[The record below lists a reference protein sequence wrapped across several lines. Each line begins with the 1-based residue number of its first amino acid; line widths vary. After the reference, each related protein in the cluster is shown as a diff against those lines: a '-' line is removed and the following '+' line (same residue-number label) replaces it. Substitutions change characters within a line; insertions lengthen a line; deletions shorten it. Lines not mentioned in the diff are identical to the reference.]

1 MRFQAAESL
10 AEQIAQYIGQQIITG
25 ALAPKQRVQELK
37 VAAELNV
44 SRGSVREALL
54 LLERRH
60 LVNIFARRGA
70 VVADLTVSDAES
82 LYDMYASLLATMA
95 KLAARN
101 WQDGELAP
109 IEAHLRHLER
119 LSSQPEINAE
129 QLVEEGFGLMDLCIP
144 IADNPFLT
152 ETLQNFRFAVSRMYF
167 LATQGNPQEFRHS
180 VSFFSG
186 VIDAVRQRDSET
198 IDKLVNAFAQ
208 HQKQLLTSFLETS
221 ESTGSRSAFSSRPV
235 SSV

>member
-37 VAAELNV
+37 VAGELNV

-70 VVADLTVSDAES
+70 VVADLTASDAES
-82 LYDMYASLLATMA
+82 LYDMYASLLAT
-95 KLAARN
+95 LARLTAQR
-101 WQDGELAP
+101 WQPDELAP
-109 IEAHLRHLER
+109 LEAHLRHLER
-119 LSSQPEINAE
+119 LSSQVEINAE
-129 QLVEEGFGLMDLCIP
+129 QLVEEGFGLMDLCLP
-144 IADNPFLT
+144 IANNPFLT

-167 LATQGNPQEFRHS
+167 LATKDNPQEFRYS
-180 VSFFSG
+180 VRFFSG
-186 VIDAVRQRDSET
+186 VVEAVRLRDPDTINRLVSE
-198 IDKLVNAFAQ
+198 FAQ
-208 HQKQLLTSFLETS
+208 HQKQLLVSFLIAS
-221 ESTGSRSAFSSRPV
+221 EGGSSRSAWQSAPV
-235 SSV
+235 PQA